1 VTVLNARC
9 SARARPKAA
18 RVHHRPP
25 GARPGHH
32 RDPDPA
38 ARKADELDWRAEPA
52 ASHRTH
58 PPAVDVD
65 RGAYQPTTPWLPQ
78 PDSQRPPAA
87 PRQHDARSLLPAVP
101 TSGGPETRWQTIPW
115 PNLEWHSSAV
125 QPSTRLA
132 YGVPSAAT
140 TTSRKSNSS
149 PPRTVD
155 CQRARRCQRCSR
167 WVEDFAERQI
177 KASARSRCWRRAG
190 SSCSPPSR
198 SRPCSRRLPFR
209 RARRVATVEPS
220 RRSGRRQVAA
230 AAAGRCPLR
239 GGPFVVWFKTTLA
252 RREL

>member
-177 KASARSRCWRRAG
+177 KGVGTLEVLAAGGLILLAAFHIAPVLTALAVPAS
-190 SSCSPPSR
+190 
-198 SRPCSRRLPFR
+198 
-209 RARRVATVEPS
+209 T
-220 RRSGRRQVAA
+220 SGRDSRAKPSLGTP
-230 AAAGRCPLR
+230 AGGCRCCGALSPQGR
-239 GGPFVVWFKTTLA
+239 PV
-252 RREL
+252 RRMV